1 MRKKLFLTICLLSLV
16 CSAMGQAKLGFVAWD
31 VSYYLQYWREQ
42 GYNYYLGTETGIII
56 DYIKVDG
63 SGYKA
68 GLRPYDVITAI
79 DNKKFSDYYEFE
91 AIMNQ
96 KKIGQTI
103 TVTYYRNMQRHTTRA
118 LLKRETE
125 QGYFTSRDGNY
136 YTAEQIEQM
145 YSQTF
150 GYQNNFYNQFDY
162 SDPVQSYSNNSNQ
175 NIAQRNRD
183 NDKRN
188 RDKESNDIESNDIES
203 KEKDS
208 KDKNRNEKKP
218 VTKKEV
224 KASDVDNA
232 PKTRKTDDNTFAVI
246 IGNEKY
252 TDEAEVPFAENDAKI
267 FKTYCQQTLGL
278 NEKHIRLVTNA
289 GYNDFRKAVS
299 WLKQGLEAYN
309 GKGSII
315 FYYAGH
321 GIPDEA
327 QKTAYL
333 LPTDGIGS
341 DIRSAYSL
349 EELYHTLGEIPAQS
363 VKVFLDACFSGTK
376 RDGGM
381 MRSARGV
388 AIKTKAQEPKG
399 KMIVFTA
406 AQGDETAY
414 PYNSEQHGMFTY
426 YLLRKLQQTK
436 GDVTLGDLAD
446 YVISEVKK
454 KSFDENNRSQTPTV
468 VSSSSINSSWRAMK
482 LK

>member
-31 VSYYLQYWREQ
+31 FAGVLQNWRAQ
-42 GYNYYLGTETGIII
+42 GYNYNYATESGVFIE
-56 DYIKVDG
+56 YILING
-63 SGYKA
+63 SAYKA
-68 GLRPYDVITAI
+68 GLKPYDVITAI
-79 DNKKFSDYYEFE
+79 DNKKVADYYEFE
-91 AIMNQ
+91 RIMNQ
-96 KKIGQTI
+96 KKVGQTI
-103 TVTYYRNMQRHTTRA
+103 TVTYYRDMQKRYTTRV
-118 LLKRETE
+118 LLKNDTDLN
-125 QGYFTSRDGNY
+125 YFADYYGNSY
-136 YTAEQIEQM
+136 SIEQIEQM
-145 YSQTF
+145 YSQNYNYNQNYQF
-150 GYQNNFYNQFDY
+150 NQNYQNNT
-162 SDPVQSYSNNSNQ
+162 NQ

-188 RDKESNDIESNDIES
+188 RNKESNDIESNDIES
-203 KEKDS
+203 KDKDS
-208 KDKNRNEKKP
+208 KDKDRKDKDRNEKKP